1 MSTLGGA
8 IAPVAP
14 PCLRAYSELTLTRR
28 ACDSDSTKLNR
39 AHHWKSRIYPDPI
52 LIQFSLKM
60 IIQIQPVSNKSWI
73 LLDKSCPIDDN
84 IQRQVKSLY
93 CAGNKLRGT
102 FDQCSPAVKTLY
114 FVPIASQ
121 WMLAS
126 SGANTRRPVLSAY
139 VLRITMPSELCI
151 LYDGDQTL

>member
-1 MSTLGGA
+1 VSTLGGA

-102 FDQCSPAVKTLY
+102 FDQCSPAVKNTL
-114 FVPIASQ
+114 F
-121 WMLAS
+121 
-126 SGANTRRPVLSAY
+126 RAY
-139 VLRITMPSELCI
+139 CKPMNACQLWSKYTQTSIKRLRAA
-151 LYDGDQTL
+151 YNNA